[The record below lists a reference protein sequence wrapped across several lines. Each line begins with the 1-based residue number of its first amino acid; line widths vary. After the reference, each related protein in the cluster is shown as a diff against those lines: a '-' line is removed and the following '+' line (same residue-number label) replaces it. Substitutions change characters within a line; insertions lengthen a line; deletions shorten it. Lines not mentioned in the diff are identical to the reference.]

1 MSSSPKPVL
10 SESQYILKPGPG
22 PSVDVPETPGK
33 PRNMDAVD
41 VDADH
46 ITLQWE
52 PPEDDGKSPITQYVV
67 ERREKSEKDWK
78 RLGTVPAEGDGKHQL
93 VDDKVVEDKEYN
105 YRVRA
110 VNKAG
115 AGDPCDHGKPI
126 KAKAKPSMSYREL
139 NDELFVLMFQ
149 PNAVTKRL
157 FVIRCCLCLTVDTQN
172 FRYLS
177 CRC

>member
-1 MSSSPKPVL
+1 
-10 SESQYILKPGPG
+10 
-22 PSVDVPETPGK
+22 
-33 PRNMDAVD
+33 MDAVD
-41 VDADH
+41 VDAGH

-78 RLGTVPAEGDGKHQL
+78 RLGTVPSEGEGKHQL
-93 VDDKVVEDKEYN
+93 VDDKVVEDKEYY

-126 KAKAKPSMSYREL
+126 KAKAKPSMSYHREL

-149 PNAVTKRL
+149 PHAVTKRL
-157 FVIRCCLCLTVDTQN
+157 FVIRCCLSHSSSYSEL